1 MQVRGGPGF
10 LRCCKGPGLLC
21 YRHYLP
27 TCPHP
32 AHLPPAVFVP
42 LGRSGGLLAGIAA
55 VLKAADPAI
64 KVVGVYPAVSAG
76 ARLVVWC
83 RLQATDLLVP
93 APHVFVLSNVAA
105 VSTPNKLPTPHT
117 PRCTP
122 CPPLQRVERLRGM
135 LSGRA
140 AGEELPG
147 GMADLAD
154 EVVSVTEEEAARAAV
169 DTVSHSG
176 LQVDGEWAAGA
187 AW

>member
-1 MQVRGGPGF
+1 M
-10 LRCCKGPGLLC
+10 
-21 YRHYLP
+21 
-27 TCPHP
+27 
-32 AHLPPAVFVP
+32 
-42 LGRSGGLLAGIAA
+42 S
-55 VLKAADPAI
+55 
-64 KVVGVYPAVSAG
+64 
-76 ARLVVWC
+76 
-83 RLQATDLLVP
+83 
-93 APHVFVLSNVAA
+93 
-105 VSTPNKLPTPHT
+105 
-117 PRCTP
+117 
-122 CPPLQRVERLRGM
+122 PLQRVERLRGM